1 MTLFPIIR
9 AILIIFFLDVAKNT
23 VFVFVQ
29 LLLSPLLDLIVYL
42 LSYVFTNFDHLIH
55 LQVYYL
61 VCWPVYIILV
71 SDIFFLSLLRLYQR
85 AVIGCSFI
93 LFISTGLF
101 LRWYFHDQS
110 QCHVAHYDSKL
121 WLHSVT
127 FLMFLG
133 YVTQYGQY

>member
-29 LLLSPLLDLIVYL
+29 LPLSPLLDLIVYL

-71 SDIFFLSLLRLYQR
+71 SDIFFFSLSYAYTSEPWLAARSSSLFQLVYFYDGTFMTK
-85 AVIGCSFI
+85 ASAMLPIMTLSCGYI
-93 LFISTGLF
+93 LSPF
-101 LRWYFHDQS
+101 
-110 QCHVAHYDSKL
+110 
-121 WLHSVT
+121 
-127 FLMFLG
+127 
-133 YVTQYGQY
+133 